1 MRLLLGLLL
10 SCHALLAL
18 GQPDPFPEIA
28 SAYRVE
34 VDGRPVWE
42 RQANRR
48 LPPASLTKLMTAL
61 LVLDDYHPQAEVAI
75 NRSAAGETGSRLGLR
90 NGDRFHVEDLLAA
103 ALIHSANDAC
113 RALAE
118 HIAGSEAH
126 FVQRM
131 NRRARELGMRD
142 TRFTNACGHDAPGH
156 YSSARDLAL
165 LANESLKHPA
175 LLELTSKQQEK
186 ISALNAPRDYRFANK
201 NALIGRYR
209 GALGLKTGYTPK
221 AGKCLIAYAERGS
234 TKVLLVMLHGCDRW
248 WDTVDI
254 LDLAF
259 DHARAAP

>member
-10 SCHALLAL
+10 SCHVLLAL
-18 GQPDPFPEIA
+18 AQPDPFPEVA
-28 SAYRVE
+28 TAYRVE
-34 VDGRPVWE
+34 VDGRPIWE
-42 RQANRR
+42 RLANRR
-48 LPPASLTKLMTAL
+48 LPPASLTKLMTVL
-61 LVLDDYHPQAEVAI
+61 LVLDDYHPQAEVTI
-75 NRSAAGETGSRLGLR
+75 SRSAASETGSRLGLR
-90 NGDRFHVEDLLAA
+90 NGDSFRVEDLLAA
-103 ALIHSANDAC
+103 ALLHSANDAC

-118 HIAGSEAH
+118 HSAGSEAR

-142 TRFTNACGHDAPGH
+142 TRFSNACGHDAPGH

-165 LANESLKHPA
+165 LANESLRHPT
-175 LLELTSKQQEK
+175 LLELTAKQQVK

-209 GALGLKTGYTPK
+209 GALGLKSGYTPK

-234 TKVLLVMLHGCDRW
+234 GKVLLVMLHGGDRW